1 MTGLLDKLN
10 QHGVKNIASVLNN
23 PNKELTF
30 QVISWV
36 RSESGIDLYQAG
48 SDGENLKA
56 IEMNKLKDLD
66 LVFALKFNP
75 KVKLNLID
83 AFAKFVGPFSGFLII
98 IFCIALDAYI
108 IHTITQAPSTMQGI
122 GDLNPFITL
131 VTGYYH
137 AKLGE
142 ILSYWYG
149 TSQSESEKNN
159 QNNQNNQ
166 NNPTN

>member
-10 QHGVKNIASVLNN
+10 NHGIKNISSVLNN

-30 QVISWV
+30 QVINWI
-36 RSESGIDLYQAG
+36 RNESGINLYEAG

-56 IEMNKLKDLD
+56 IELNKLKDLD

-75 KVKLNLID
+75 HTKLSLID

-98 IFCIALDAYI
+98 MFCIALDAYI
-108 IHTITQAPSTMQGI
+108 IYTITRAPNPMQGI

-149 TSQSESEKNN
+149 TSQSESEKN
-159 QNNQNNQ
+159 QQKS
-166 NNPTN
+166 